1 MLRAMIPS
9 KRIRDSE
16 WLVVDARGF
25 ATEDEARA
33 FAANL
38 KAAASVASIGT
49 RLGINT
55 GLDLATSGVGRA
67 VADRAREEFGV
78 VLRPNV
84 HGVDVFPDDPNVR
97 IAIVEGKGVVSHG
110 PQPFLDD
117 ITRLFDVATNASA
130 LTRDVILLLNF
141 ALMRAEPVAQI
152 VFAISAVEMLGQM
165 EQWTAAQKQLL
176 SDLAATAEKSKEL
189 SEEESQEV
197 ADAIRRGAH
206 KVSLRQGVLRLLK
219 QLGLVHLKNDW
230 ERIYAG
236 RSTLVHGLA
245 PMPGADYRS
254 LAFDTISVCGQILL
268 TFIAREVPGADR
280 NIDRFYK
287 VQP

>member
-1 MLRAMIPS
+1 M
-9 KRIRDSE
+9 K
-16 WLVVDARGF
+16 
-25 ATEDEARA
+25 RA
-33 FAANL
+33 FASKL

-78 VLRPNV
+78 ILRPNV

-97 IAIVEGKGVVSHG
+97 IAVVEAKGVVSHG

-117 ITRLFDVATNASA
+117 ITRLFDAATNASA

-165 EQWTAAQKQLL
+165 EQWTAAQKKLL

-189 SEEESQEV
+189 SEIESQEV
-197 ADAIRRGAH
+197 ADAVRRDAH
-206 KVSLRQGVLRLLK
+206 KVSLRQGVIRLLK
-219 QLGLVHLKNDW
+219 RLGLSHLKNDW
-230 ERIYAG
+230 DKIYSG

-245 PMPGADYRS
+245 PKPGADYNS
-254 LAFDTISVCGQILL
+254 LAFETISVCGQILL
-268 TFIAREVPGADR
+268 SFIAQDIPGADT
-280 NIDRFYK
+280 NVDRFYK
-287 VQP
+287 TRS